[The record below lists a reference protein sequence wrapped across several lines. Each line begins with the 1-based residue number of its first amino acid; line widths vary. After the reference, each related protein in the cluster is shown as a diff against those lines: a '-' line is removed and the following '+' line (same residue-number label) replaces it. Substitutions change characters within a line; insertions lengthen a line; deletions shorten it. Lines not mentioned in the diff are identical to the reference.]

1 MIVVQQSLV
10 NHLKSLCALQDS
22 KQFSGHS
29 GSNLLFDERC
39 DVVHYSCRLCPIPF
53 QSTEYNIVKFETVV
67 NNEPFS

>member
-22 KQFSGHS
+22 GFSGHS
-29 GSNLLFDERC
+29 GSKLLFDERC
-39 DVVHYSCRLCPIPF
+39 DVAHSSCRLYPIPF
-53 QSTEYNIVKFETVV
+53 QSTEYNIIKFETVV